1 MFSWTDISDHK
12 GGVLLLSCI
21 LLAQSGV
28 RWSARRAGVIVGGPK
43 RLYALSTA
51 MATAVM
57 TPWALYHH
65 EDLVS
70 SHYSIHRGYF
80 CFNVSVRA
88 LLNCS
93 DDLTSRKFRTCWDCS
108 CRLIIFHCAFTVLT
122 MRAASLGWMVSC
134 SVRCWHRSMQRGTGT
149 SKVMESTGYL
159 N

>member
-80 CFNVSVRA
+80 CFNVSA
-88 LLNCS
+88 LQTLLLS
-93 DDLTSRKFRTCWDCS
+93 AWSS
-108 CRLIIFHCAFTVLT
+108 IISLILISISIKIIDFYVESA
-122 MRAASLGWMVSC
+122 VS
-134 SVRCWHRSMQRGTGT
+134 QRPD
-149 SKVMESTGYL
+149 KEKL
-159 N
+159 AR